1 MGWCLRSCLKSVL
14 KLVNSVMGLA
24 GMGVILYSLWMLRSW
39 HKHIDGSSFAGPVSS
54 PPWFVC
60 LAYPGFL
67 RFFPS
72 CLILTLSNVSARWDP
87 RLPFGCMLT
96 RRLTLDCK
104 VQYMAF
110 VLLLVMLEAALIA
123 DIFLNGEW
131 EEGIGIPLEVSSSHT
146 FALNFQAFSIFIAMV
161 LRALGPDT
169 STDYDSD
176 DDFVP
181 ARLPLLR
188 NVVQQTYQT
197 AVPSLSLKIDS

>member
-60 LAYPGFL
+60 LADPGFL

-131 EEGIGIPLEVSSSHT
+131 EESHI
-146 FALNFQAFSIFIAMV
+146 ALNFQAFSIFIAMV

-176 DDFVP
+176 DDFVS